1 MTSVATP
8 NSHIAKIIHLLQNS
22 KFANL
27 FSPFYIQANQ
37 NTHKN
42 LFVHFIVFL
51 VQNQGYSKKLINF
64 VSLIEL

>member
-27 FSPFYIQANQ
+27 FSPFYLQANQ
-37 NTHKN
+37 NAQKIFLFILLFFLCKINDIQKN
-42 LFVHFIVFL
+42 
-51 VQNQGYSKKLINF
+51 
-64 VSLIEL
+64 

>member
-37 NTHKN
+37 NTQN

-51 VQNQGYSKKLINF
+51 VQNQ
-64 VSLIEL
+64 

>member
-27 FSPFYIQANQ
+27 FSPFYLQSNQ
-37 NTHKN
+37 NTKKIFLFILLFFLCKIKEIQKN
-42 LFVHFIVFL
+42 
-51 VQNQGYSKKLINF
+51 
-64 VSLIEL
+64 